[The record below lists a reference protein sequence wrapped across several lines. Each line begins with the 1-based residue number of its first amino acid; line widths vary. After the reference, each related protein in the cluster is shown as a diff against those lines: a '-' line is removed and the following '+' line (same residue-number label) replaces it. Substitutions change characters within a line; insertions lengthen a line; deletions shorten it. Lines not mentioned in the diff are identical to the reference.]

1 MEPVGNVAVEGAGFH
16 GHAVHA
22 CEGLVCNV
30 EGLQHPKALM
40 DGEQQQRI
48 SSPYAQESHRQ
59 YCALFSG

>member
-1 MEPVGNVAVEGAGFH
+1 MEPVGNEAVEGARFH
-16 GHAVHA
+16 GHTVHA

-40 DGEQQQRI
+40 DRKQQQRI
-48 SSPYAQESHRQ
+48 SHHYAQESFRQ